1 MHLELR
7 LWQFTKGVRSRIFY
21 SMIIGL
27 LSSGFGVARL
37 ALLGWLIGKVFN
49 GASAIDLLI
58 PSVAIIVVMVLRG
71 VLEHF
76 RTMIAHKTAAQV
88 QKKLRKNL
96 FDHIT
101 TLGPAY
107 AGSQRSGA

>member
-7 LWQFTKGVRSRIFY
+7 LWQFTRGVRSRIFY

-49 GASAIDLLI
+49 GAIVMDLLI
-58 PSVAIIVVMVLRG
+58 PSIAIITVMIMSKSLLTVV
-71 VLEHF
+71 
-76 RTMIAHKTAAQV
+76 
-88 QKKLRKNL
+88 
-96 FDHIT
+96 T
-101 TLGPAY
+101 T
-107 AGSQRSGA
+107 

>member
-7 LWQFTKGVRSRIFY
+7 SWQFTRGVRSRIFY

-49 GASAIDLLI
+49 GAIVMDLLI
-58 PSVAIIVVMVLRG
+58 PSIAIITVMIVRG
-71 VLEHF
+71 ILEHF
-76 RTMIAHKTAAQV
+76 RTMIAHNTAAQV
-88 QKKLRKNL
+88 Q
-96 FDHIT
+96 
-101 TLGPAY
+101 
-107 AGSQRSGA
+107 